1 MSKKNGSKAS
11 VFFTENYFML
21 SYFMKKNIEVE
32 VRGVLDK
39 DQYNK
44 TKKLFKKIASFKEN
58 KNRILIDYSTFLP
71 GEGIRDRQKDIR
83 VRVTNGI
90 PEIVV
95 KLGSWGGSESRRE
108 LSFKGKEGDFE
119 TLVEIFGQLGFI
131 KGTLAKR
138 DALVFNYKDIE
149 FALVKTPGQHYYF
162 EAEKMAHK
170 EENFAKVE
178 NEIRKVCKELELET
192 VDKEGFF
199 QFIDELNKT
208 DNSIFEFKDYKEDY
222 FKDKF
227 GI

>member
-1 MSKKNGSKAS
+1 MTKD
-11 VFFTENYFML
+11 
-21 SYFMKKNIEVE
+21 IEVE
-32 VRGVLDK
+32 IRGILNK
-39 DQYNK
+39 DQYNQAK
-44 TKKLFKKIASFKEN
+44 TLFEKLASLKES
-58 KNRILIDYSTFLP
+58 KSRILIDYSTFLP

-108 LSFKGKEGDFE
+108 LSFKGKEGEFE

-138 DALVFNYKDIE
+138 DALVYDYKDIE

-162 EAEKMAHK
+162 EAEKMAHS
-170 EENFAKVE
+170 EEDFTKVE
-178 NEIRKVCKELELET
+178 NEIREVCQELGLA
-192 VDKEGFF
+192 VVNKEGFF
-199 QFIDELNKT
+199 EFIDELNKT
-208 DNSIFEFKDYKEDY
+208 DNSIFEFKDFRENY

-227 GI
+227 EDRALDSICNILTQ